1 MAGVELRDGGTDY
14 AQEIGRFCQSRP
26 PTQKSTGNMMRVKYY
41 TNSDRPNLGFK
52 AKVAVAKCGGTV
64 HVNQN
69 DVTTMHSPDY
79 PASYPKNTEC
89 IWTVLA
95 PQGHYIKVNLLNFDL
110 PPNSNCSLGDRL
122 EILELNSSKTGC
134 TR

>member
-1 MAGVELRDGGTDY
+1 
-14 AQEIGRFCQSRP
+14 
-26 PTQKSTGNMMRVKYY
+26 MRVKYY